1 MPNWIQQTGGGGYDL
16 DARKWIGRF
25 DYEQDVVH
33 SLAGIYRMKASTP
46 VFKAGRGWS
55 VAIHSVA
62 MQRVADRLELP
73 PDAQL
78 AILEHDKH
86 ESVTGDIPTP
96 IARRIGRAAIE
107 ELKREVQAE
116 LDLKQGI
123 PWECQ
128 SQQHESIIR
137 LLDTAAL
144 HEERHF
150 FMSPSVIPWEYPE
163 PQPMYSQLMV
173 DVIKEI
179 LAEGE
184 HKDGGF
190 ESYMAAYE
198 YLRSKI

>member
-16 DARKWIGRF
+16 DARKWISRF
-25 DYEQDVVH
+25 DYEKDVVH

-46 VFKAGRGWS
+46 VFKPGRGWA

-62 MQRVADRLELP
+62 MERVADKLGFDHCTR
-73 PDAQL
+73 L

-96 IARRIGRAAIE
+96 IARRIGYTAIE

-116 LDLKQGI
+116 LDEQQGI
-123 PWECQ
+123 P
-128 SQQHESIIR
+128 HEARAPQYTSIINI
-137 LLDTAAL
+137 LDTVAL

-163 PQPMYSQLMV
+163 PQSLYTQPMF